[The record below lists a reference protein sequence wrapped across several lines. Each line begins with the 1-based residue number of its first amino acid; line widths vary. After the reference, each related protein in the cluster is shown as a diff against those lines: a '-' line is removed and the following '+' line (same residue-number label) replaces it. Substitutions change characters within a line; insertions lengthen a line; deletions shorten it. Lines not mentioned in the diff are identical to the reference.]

1 MSTKTENY
9 TLSTNDKLT
18 IISNLATMLK
28 AGIPILEAVES
39 LREDC
44 KGSQKKVLDT
54 LSEDLVQGKGVNYS
68 FARFPKI
75 FDKVTVN
82 VIKAAE
88 DAGTLDTTLTD
99 LKSSI
104 KRDIEFNDRIKEAMV
119 YPMLIMVVFLGI
131 SIMILTFVIPKI
143 STVFSNMAI
152 EMPLVTKIMIYMSDL
167 ILKQTIPL
175 IISVTIIVLV
185 TLFIYNKQKKNI
197 INLFTKL
204 PYISDLSKKIDVTRF
219 ARTLYLLLNSGI
231 PITSALQLTE
241 EVVMRKDV
249 IKAITHLSEIV
260 LSGKK
265 ISTGLK
271 DHRKIFPTILIKI
284 TEAGEKTGSLDKSM
298 QEASEYMDYE
308 VANSLKTVT
317 TLIEPLM
324 LILVGIAVGG
334 MIMSI
339 ISPIYGMV
347 GQLGGQR

>member
-1 MSTKTENY
+1 MKTENL
-9 TLSTNDKLT
+9 TLSTNDKLA
-18 IISNLATMLK
+18 IVSNLATMLK

-44 KGSQKKVLDT
+44 KGNQKKVLDT
-54 LSEDLVQGKGVNYS
+54 LAEDLVQGKGVNYS
-68 FARFPKI
+68 FAHYPRV

-82 VIKAAE
+82 IIKAAE
-88 DAGTLDTTLTD
+88 NAGTLDTTLTD
-99 LKSSI
+99 LKASI
-104 KRDIEFNDRIKEAMV
+104 KRDIEFNDKIKEAMI
-119 YPMLIMVVFLGI
+119 YPMLIMVVFIGI
-131 SIMILTFVIPKI
+131 SLMILTFVIPKI
-143 STVFSNMAI
+143 AVVFSNMNVK
-152 EMPLVTKIMIYMSDL
+152 MPLVTKVMIFMSNL

-175 IISVTIIVLV
+175 IVVLAIIILLTV
-185 TLFIYNKQKKNI
+185 FIFKKQKKNI
-197 INLFTKL
+197 LNLFTKL

-231 PITSALQLTE
+231 PIVSALQLSE
-241 EVVMRKDV
+241 DVVLRKDV
-249 IKAITHLSEIV
+249 VKAINHLYEIV

-271 DHRKIFPTILIKI
+271 DHKNIFPTILIKI
-284 TEAGEKTGSLDKSM
+284 TEAGEKTGTLDQAM

-308 VANSLKTVT
+308 VAGSLKTVT

-347 GQLGGQR
+347 GQLGGGGG

>member
-1 MSTKTENY
+1 MKTENL
-9 TLSTNDKLT
+9 TLSTNDKLAM
-18 IISNLATMLK
+18 ISNLATMLK

-39 LREDC
+39 LKEDS
-44 KGSQKKVLDT
+44 KANQKKVLDC
-54 LSEDLVQGKGVNYS
+54 LSEDLVQGKGVNFS

-82 VIKAAE
+82 IIKAAE
-88 DAGTLDTTLTD
+88 DAGTLDTTLAD

-104 KRDIEFNDRIKEAMV
+104 KRDIEFNDRIKEAMI
-119 YPMLIMVVFLGI
+119 YPMLIMAVFVGI
-131 SIMILTFVIPKI
+131 SLMILTFVIPKI
-143 STVFSNMAI
+143 STVFSSMSI
-152 EMPLVTKIMIYMSDL
+152 DMPLITKIMIFMSDI

-175 IISVTIIVLV
+175 IVSLVILILLVVLI
-185 TLFIYNKQKKNI
+185 FKKQKRNI

-219 ARTLYLLLNSGI
+219 ARTLYLLLSSGI
-231 PITSALQLTE
+231 PITSALVLTE

-249 IKAITHLSEIV
+249 SRAIAHLSEIV

-265 ISTGLK
+265 ISVGLK
-271 DHRKIFPTILIKI
+271 DHKKIFPTILIKI
-284 TEAGEKTGSLDKSM
+284 AEAGEKTGTLDKAM

-308 VANSLKTVT
+308 VAGSLKTVT

-347 GQLGGQR
+347 GQLGGAK

>member
-1 MSTKTENY
+1 MTKNENV
-9 TLSTNDKLT
+9 TLSTSDKLA

-39 LREDC
+39 LREDS
-44 KGSQKKVLDT
+44 KGGQKKVLDT
-54 LSEDLVQGKGVNYS
+54 LADDLVQGKGVNYS

-82 VIKAAE
+82 VIKASE

-99 LKSSI
+99 LKGSI
-104 KRDIEFNDRIKEAMV
+104 KRDIEFNDKIKEAMV

-131 SIMILTFVIPKI
+131 SLMILTFVIPKI
-143 STVFSNMAI
+143 SVVFSSLHVN
-152 EMPLVTKIMIYMSDL
+152 MPLVTKIMIFMSDM

-175 IISVTIIVLV
+175 VIALTIIIALGI
-185 TLFIYNKQKKNI
+185 FIFQKQKKNI
-197 INLFTKL
+197 LNLITKL

-219 ARTLYLLLNSGI
+219 ARTLFLLLNSGI
-231 PITSALQLTE
+231 PITSALQLSE
-241 EVVMRKDV
+241 DVVLRKDV
-249 IKAITHLSEIV
+249 LKAITHLSETV

-265 ISTGLK
+265 ISVGLK
-271 DHRKIFPTILIKI
+271 DYKNIFPTILIKI
-284 TEAGEKTGSLDKSM
+284 TEAGEKTGTLDKAM

-308 VANSLKTVT
+308 VAGSLKTVT

-324 LILVGIAVGG
+324 LVLVGIAVGG

-347 GQLGGQR
+347 GQLGGGG